1 MKIFRDINEIKFD
14 KRTVL
19 TLGTFDGIHLGHQ
32 QIIRKVVESSE
43 EFHLR
48 NIVITFHPHPRKV
61 INPELQIKLLTTS
74 EEQIEILEKLGVQ
87 NLFVI
92 NFTKEFSE
100 LTPDEFIKNY
110 LVEKIGLSRIVI
122 GYDHHFGKGRGGDV
136 NFLIASGKQY
146 GFEILQ
152 IPPFIID
159 NEPVSS
165 TKIRN
170 ELESGNIN
178 KVNRM
183 LGRTYS
189 FSGVV
194 VEGDKRGRKL
204 GYPTANISL
213 SDEDKM
219 LPQLGIYAV
228 LVNIDG
234 TEHKGLLSI
243 GKRPTFYDDGKVI
256 PEVYIYDFNNDIY
269 GKEIK
274 INLVEKLR
282 GEEKFNTAEELIRQM
297 DIDKENGLKVL
308 NQIKEL
314 TN

>member
-32 QIIRKVVESSE
+32 QIIRKVVECSE

-297 DIDKENGLKVL
+297 DIDKQNGLKVL

>member
-1 MKIFRDINEIKFD
+1 MNIFRNIDEIRYD
-14 KRTVL
+14 KQTVL

-32 QIIRKVVESSE
+32 QIIKRVIECSE
-43 EFHLR
+43 ENNLR
-48 NIVITFHPHPRKV
+48 NIVITFHPHPRKI
-61 INPELQIKLLTTS
+61 INPEMQLKILTTT
-74 EEQIEILEKLGVQ
+74 EEQINILENLGVQ
-87 NLFVI
+87 NLFII
-92 NFTKEFSE
+92 NFTKEFSQ

-110 LVEKIGLSRIVI
+110 LVDKIGISRIVI

-136 NFLIASGKQY
+136 EFLKTSGKKY
-146 GFEILQ
+146 DFEILQ
-152 IPPFIID
+152 IQPFIID

-170 ELESGNIN
+170 ALESGEIKRAN
-178 KVNRM
+178 KM

-194 VEGDKRGRKL
+194 VEGDKRGREL
-204 GYPTANISL
+204 GYPTANIKIL
-213 SDEDKM
+213 DEDKM
-219 LPQLGIYAV
+219 LPQIGIYAV
-228 LVNIDG
+228 LVELDG
-234 TEHKGLLSI
+234 IEYKALLSI
-243 GKRPTFYDDGKVI
+243 GKRPTFYNDGKVI

-274 INLVEKLR
+274 VNLIEKLR
-282 GEEKFNTAEELIRQM
+282 GEEKFNSAEELIRQM
-297 DIDKENGLKVL
+297 NIDKENGLRVL

>member
-32 QIIRKVVESSE
+32 QIIRKVVECSE

>member
-1 MKIFRDINEIKFD
+1 MNIFRNIDEIRYD
-14 KRTVL
+14 KQTVL

-32 QIIRKVVESSE
+32 QIIKRVIGCSE
-43 EFHLR
+43 ENNLR

-61 INPELQIKLLTTS
+61 INPEMQLKILTTT
-74 EEQIEILEKLGVQ
+74 EEQINILENLGVQ
-87 NLFVI
+87 NLFII
-92 NFTKEFSE
+92 NFTKEFSQ

-110 LVEKIGLSRIVI
+110 LVDKIGISRIVI

-136 NFLIASGKQY
+136 EFLKASGKKY
-146 GFEILQ
+146 DFEILQ
-152 IPPFIID
+152 IQPFIID

-170 ELESGNIN
+170 ALESGEIKKAN
-178 KVNRM
+178 KM

-194 VEGDKRGRKL
+194 VEGDKRGREL
-204 GYPTANISL
+204 GYPTANIKI

-219 LPQLGIYAV
+219 LPQIGIYAV
-228 LVNIDG
+228 LVELDG
-234 TEHKGLLSI
+234 IEYKALLSI
-243 GKRPTFYDDGKVI
+243 GKRPTFYNDGKVI

-274 INLVEKLR
+274 VKLIEKLR
-282 GEEKFNTAEELIRQM
+282 GEEKFNSAEELIRQM
-297 DIDKENGLKVL
+297 NIDKENGLRVL